1 MHAECRR
8 TRLILICDI
17 YVRPSP
23 WRLHLHRGSVGVGR
37 AGSWQIAAV
46 DGEAPKSS
54 EVAQP
59 AVADDD
65 GDGDG
70 RHGVFC
76 VRSRYLVLYLLRFV
90 FNRIDFH
97 TIGSI
102 CIGSVRFV
110 FNRFDLYSIG
120 SINSKCSSRECSL
133 TSNHGSC
140 TVRYPCPILLRLHYA
155 LRSNLLLHEMGIGRL
170 VLLHLRELHPQ

>member
-1 MHAECRR
+1 M
-8 TRLILICDI
+8 ICDI
-17 YVRPSP
+17 DMRPSP

-70 RHGVFC
+70 RHCVFC
-76 VRSRYLVLYLLRFV
+76 VRFV
-90 FNRIDFH
+90 
-97 TIGSI
+97 
-102 CIGSVRFV
+102 V
-110 FNRFDLYSIG
+110 FNRFDICNNRGSTSLGVDLYS
-120 SINSKCSSRECSL
+120 SDR
-133 TSNHGSC
+133 
-140 TVRYPCPILLRLHYA
+140 
-155 LRSNLLLHEMGIGRL
+155 
-170 VLLHLRELHPQ
+170 